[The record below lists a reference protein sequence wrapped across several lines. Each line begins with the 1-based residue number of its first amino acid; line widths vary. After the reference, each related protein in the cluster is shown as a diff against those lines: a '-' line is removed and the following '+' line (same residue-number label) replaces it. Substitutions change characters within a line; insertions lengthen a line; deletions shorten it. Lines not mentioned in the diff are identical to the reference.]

1 MKEAFPEIFLTLEKC
16 EGSEGRFYLMNQS
29 DWNYVLNML
38 NQREWGINYDS
49 HVLEYEEAIH
59 RQDIAAVDKE
69 LAEASL
75 CKRINPQD
83 VDQAEIFGV
92 ERFDN
97 MD

>member
-75 CKRINPQD
+75 CKGINPQD

-92 ERFDN
+92 
-97 MD
+97 